1 MLRSLLRV
9 IGLDRERVSVDRSP
23 RMPESDYHAVRR
35 VLNAL
40 ASDGKYFAYCKD
52 DDTFIWQ
59 QGSIGPWQSDDDG
72 SRFLQ
77 YAMRHS
83 PAREATLA
91 LKYFKESCTGSHID
105 IQLKAERLGW
115 KGKQAG
121 EPG

>member
-1 MLRSLLRV
+1 MLRWLLRV
-9 IGLDRERVSVDRSP
+9 IGLDRERPSMGRSP
-23 RMPESDYHAVRR
+23 RMPEADYHAVRR

-59 QGSIGPWQSDDDG
+59 QGSIGPWQSDDG

-105 IQLKAERLGW
+105 AQPKAKRLAGRAT
-115 KGKQAG
+115 QEG

>member
-1 MLRSLLRV
+1 
-9 IGLDRERVSVDRSP
+9 
-23 RMPESDYHAVRR
+23 MPEADYHAVR

-40 ASDGKYFAYCKD
+40 ARDGKYLAYCKD
-52 DDTFIWQ
+52 DGTFIWQ

-105 IQLKAERLGW
+105 AQLKAKRLARRAT
-115 KGKQAG
+115 QAG
-121 EPG
+121 EAG